1 MTATQ
6 ALSLFFYIKTNFMLQ
21 VYYVVEF
28 PKLQVIAVENSN
40 LSANY
45 GKALKAGSNHDP

>member
-1 MTATQ
+1 
-6 ALSLFFYIKTNFMLQ
+6 MLQ
-21 VYYVVEF
+21 VHYDVEF

-45 GKALKAGSNHDP
+45 GKALKAGGNYDP